1 MLPLTLTALQKQYQI
16 FDLFLDFQ
24 RLLFVVWIYPWYS
37 VDCKSKVMQYLV
49 SPIIAYTSL
58 WQRVKTAVYFNVNR
72 FLNNEIKK
80 ITSYRNFLLVRYA
93 IVF

>member
-1 MLPLTLTALQKQYQI
+1 
-16 FDLFLDFQ
+16 
-24 RLLFVVWIYPWYS
+24 
-37 VDCKSKVMQYLV
+37 MQYLV